1 MKKYI
6 FIVIIAIILI
16 LGFLFF
22 YQKTEAPN
30 NESADINTENIED
43 TEDTET
49 TETIVEEEPIVDKS
63 SVTYNGWLHTNGS
76 KLENEKNEVF
86 QLRGVSSHGIE
97 WFFDV
102 INHKNLESLKN
113 VWNTNVFRIA
123 MYTDS
128 NSQGYIFNPQEN
140 MDKVFNIIDTAIDL
154 DMYVIVDWH
163 ILNDNNPQTHKEEA
177 KVFFNEVSKKYA
189 DKPNVL
195 YEICNEPNGNNV
207 TWDRDIKPYAE
218 EIIPIIRNNSEN
230 ALVLVG
236 TPDWSKKLDKAA
248 DNPLDFKNVVYTC
261 HFYSGTHGKELRDT
275 IDYCI
280 NKDIPVFVS
289 ECGLT
294 DASGNGAVYFDKF
307 NEWIEYLNTNSI
319 SWVYWSFCNKDE
331 SSAILLPSYVS
342 VSDLESSNNTTDTG
356 LNSTSDGS
364 SENSNTT
371 DYVEQNLDFNDYLSN
386 SGTFI
391 KGVFQSYVK

>member
-113 VWNTNVFRIA
+113 DWNTNVFRIA

-140 MDKVFNIIDTAIDL
+140 LDKVFNIIDTAIDI

-230 ALVLVG
+230 SLVLVG

-371 DYVEQNLDFNDYLSN
+371 DYVEQNLDFNDYLTN

>member
-113 VWNTNVFRIA
+113 DWNTNVFRIA

-140 MDKVFNIIDTAIDL
+140 LDKVFNIIDI

-230 ALVLVG
+230 SLVLVG

-371 DYVEQNLDFNDYLSN
+371 DYVEQNLDFNDYLTN